1 MQKPGMG
8 EQSDRR
14 KNMRKL
20 YAAFVSVDV
29 EQPFVY
35 RLSEEPIKQEFPDG
49 TIETENFLLLKDGY
63 YSKFFGTSGAP
74 LDTPFVYNQNIMVY
88 YSLEEENVI
97 QFLKER
103 RKDMESFS
111 NLLSKRLRESEIAF
125 SRIRDE
131 YSEKQY
137 QS

>member
-14 KNMRKL
+14 YDMRKL
-20 YAAFVSVDV
+20 YAAFVQIDV

-35 RLSEEPIKQEFPDG
+35 RLSEEPIKQTFPDG
-49 TIETENFLLLKDGY
+49 TIETENFLLVKDGHY
-63 YSKFFGTSGAP
+63 TKIFGTSGAP
-74 LDTPFVYNQNIMVY
+74 LDTQFVYDQNIMVY
-88 YSLEEENVI
+88 YSLEERNVI

-103 RKDMESFS
+103 RKDMESFT
-111 NLLSKRLRESEIAF
+111 NLLSKRLRESKITF
-125 SRIRDE
+125 TRIRDE

-137 QS
+137 QN

>member
-14 KNMRKL
+14 YDMRKL
-20 YAAFVSVDV
+20 YAGFVQIDV

-35 RLSEEPIKQEFPDG
+35 RLSEEPIKQTFPDG
-49 TIETENFLLLKDGY
+49 TIETENFLLVKDGHY
-63 YSKFFGTSGAP
+63 TKIFGTSGAP
-74 LDTPFVYNQNIMVY
+74 LDTQFVYDQNIMVY

-103 RKDMESFS
+103 RKDMESFA
-111 NLLSKRLRESEIAF
+111 NLLSKRLGESEITF
-125 SRIRDE
+125 TRIRDE

-137 QS
+137 QN